1 VWFSLEDAGKEAKY
15 REELIGEIKKGQMAV
30 GKVNELLK

>member
-15 REELIGEIKKGQMAV
+15 REELIGEIKKGQV
-30 GKVNELLK
+30 VVDKVNKLSW